1 MAELKKGAKGKEV
14 TQLQKDLN
22 KAGAKPKLAE
32 DGIFG
37 AKTQTAVQAYQ
48 KKNKLKVTG
57 TLNDETR
64 ASIKAGGPLPEL
76 PAIVANRVRQP
87 SVPLFERYDEIS
99 ITAGQIELVDK
110 DLQALATAVSAFVKK
125 SLADDKKIQG
135 MLTDRDISVRQLQ
148 DIAHDFE
155 RTRIKDPKS
164 AAKMVKNAEAI
175 EKSLT
180 ALEKKLAPLVTT
192 SITTTSTMAK
202 KIDTIAAKL
211 AKIKD

>member
-76 PAIVANRVRQP
+76 PAIVASRIRHP
-87 SVPLFERYDEIS
+87 SVPLFERYNEIS
-99 ITAGQIELVDK
+99 IIAGQIELVDK
-110 DLQALATAVSAFVKK
+110 DLQALATAVSTFVKK
-125 SLADDKKIQG
+125 SFADDKKIRA
-135 MLTDRDISVRQLQ
+135 MLTDRDVSIRQLE

-155 RTRIKDPKS
+155 RARIKDPKS
-164 AAKMVKNAEAI
+164 AAKLAKNAEAI

-180 ALEKKLAPLVTT
+180 ALEKKLAPLVTAD
-192 SITTTSTMAK
+192 ITATSTMAK
-202 KIDTIAAKL
+202 KISTVATKL